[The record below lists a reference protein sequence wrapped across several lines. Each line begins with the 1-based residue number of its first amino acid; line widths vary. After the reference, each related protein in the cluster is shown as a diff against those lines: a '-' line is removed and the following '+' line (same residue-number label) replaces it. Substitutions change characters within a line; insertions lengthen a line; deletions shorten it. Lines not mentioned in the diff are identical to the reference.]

1 MNIKAISVGALV
13 VSGAALGLAGYTF
26 IKERELSKHFDHLL
40 DVLIDSHI
48 SDTEDPEIEDLDKEY
63 DPSKEPDPSLDDYIK
78 KEEETISKDAE
89 DTVSESKDDSVSD
102 SEPTG
107 GIDYINTD
115 AEG

>member
-63 DPSKEPDPSLDDYIK
+63 DPSLDDYIK